1 MPPQPPKFISAG
13 PLPDLRLRGPW
24 QRSLRHEKE
33 AVDWRKFSLGL
44 AIAFLMTALEL
55 VGFNRG
61 MQRHATDNK
70 YRGAIVVDL
79 IDTAQPPDFIEPPL
93 PEPEPLQSRPS
104 KIRIDT
110 PNASTTPP
118 PVVKAEPDS
127 EQMNARIGTAGS
139 ATELFDASGRVRLPD
154 AVITPAAP
162 VASTQQQRAREN
174 WKALKERGE
183 NPLNCQRSRFAQAFR
198 KDQSVGD
205 AVAGKY
211 LKYIG
216 LANNAQIARNL
227 EERESRAEDGCDPAN

>member
-1 MPPQPPKFISAG
+1 M
-13 PLPDLRLRGPW
+13 LRFRGPW

-33 AVDWRKFSLGL
+33 PVDWRKFTLGFVI
-44 AIAFLMTALEL
+44 AIVVTGLEL
-55 VGFNRG
+55 IGFNRG
-61 MQRHATDNK
+61 MQRHAIDSTF
-70 YRGAIVVDL
+70 RGAIIVDL
-79 IDTAQPPDFIEPPL
+79 IDETPPLEIVEPPL

-110 PNASTTPP
+110 PKTLTKPP

-127 EQMNARIGTAGS
+127 KEMNARIGGTGS
-139 ATELFDASGRVRLPD
+139 AAQLFDASGRVRIPD
-154 AVITPAAP
+154 AAARPSAP
-162 VASTQQQRAREN
+162 VAATQQQRAREN
-174 WKALKERGE
+174 WKALQERGE
-183 NPLNCQRSRFAQAFR
+183 NPLNCQRTRFAQAFR

-227 EERESRAEDGCDPAN
+227 EERESRATDGCDPAR